1 MKRCVIFYFMLH
13 TLEQSRLFPYI
24 AWTTVIAL
32 SCGTLWLVNTL
43 QDDLTDLEAKRIY
56 LETTLQAEL

>member
-1 MKRCVIFYFMLH
+1 MLH

-32 SCGTLWLVNTL
+32 SCGTLWLVNIL